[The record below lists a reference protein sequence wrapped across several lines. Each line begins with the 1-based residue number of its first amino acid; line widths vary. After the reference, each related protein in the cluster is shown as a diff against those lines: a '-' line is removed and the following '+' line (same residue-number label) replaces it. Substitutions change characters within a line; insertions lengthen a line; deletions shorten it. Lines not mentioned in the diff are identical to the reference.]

1 MQLNLHDTIA
11 AIATPIGVSAT
22 GTIRVS
28 GDKALELVSQVFK
41 GKDLAKQDGYTMH
54 FGRIMADN
62 GDVIDEVVA
71 GVFKAPKSYTG
82 ENVVEL
88 SCHGS
93 PYVLQRVLERLLEVG
108 IRQAGPG
115 EFTKRAF
122 LNGKLDLSMAEAVG
136 DLIVSESKAAH
147 HSAIYQLKGG
157 ISEKIRALREELVS
171 FTSLLELELDFAEED
186 VEFANRDKF
195 LNLLSGIEAEVEKLI
210 NSFGTGKMIKE
221 GVTVAIVGRPNA
233 GKSTL
238 LNALLDEE
246 RAIVSD
252 IEGTTRDYIEDTASI
267 KGFLFRFIDTA
278 GLRETGDEIETI
290 GIARALEKAKGA
302 HLIIYLFDANKLS
315 IEDVKADLAQFPDA
329 LVLAIGNKTDLL
341 FEKPKNLEIDQI
353 PVHYLSSK
361 NDNDVEELKDFLL
374 SQLGLETENKDF
386 SHITNARHY
395 QALQSIK
402 SSIQSVLNGFKLGL
416 SSEFVVQDIRLAL
429 DAMGEITGEVTN
441 DEILGTIFSK
451 FCIGNE

>member
-1 MQLNLHDTIA
+1 MNLRLDDTIA

-22 GTIRVS
+22 GMIRIS
-28 GDKALELVSQVFK
+28 GKEALELTNSVFK
-41 GKDLAKQDGYTMH
+41 GKNLVDQDGYTLH
-54 FGRIMADN
+54 FGRIISSD
-62 GDVIDEVVA
+62 GEVIDEIVA

-88 SCHGS
+88 NCHGS
-93 PYVLQRVLERLLEVG
+93 PYVLQRVLERLFETG

-136 DLIVSESKAAH
+136 DLISSESKASH

-157 ISEKIRALREELVS
+157 ISDKVKALREELVS
-171 FTSLLELELDFAEED
+171 FTSLLELELDFGEED

-195 LNLLSGIEAEVEKLI
+195 LKLI
-210 NSFGTGKMIKE
+210 GHIQQEVSLLIESFGTGKMIKE
-221 GVTVAIVGRPNA
+221 GVSVAIVGRPNA

-238 LNALLDEE
+238 LNALLNEE

-267 KGFLFRFIDTA
+267 KGYLFRFIDTA

-290 GIARALEKAKGA
+290 GISRALEKAKGA
-302 HLIIYLFDANKLS
+302 HLIIYLFDAAKLS
-315 IEDVKADLAQFPDA
+315 PEEVQADLTQFSDSM
-329 LVLAIGNKTDLL
+329 VLAIGNKADLL
-341 FEKPKNLEIDQI
+341 PEIPKADTVGDT
-353 PVHYLSSK
+353 PVHYMSSK
-361 NDNDVEELKDFLL
+361 KENDIEGLKDFLL
-374 SQLGLETENKDF
+374 EHLGLETESKDY
-386 SHITNARHY
+386 SHITNARHF

-402 SSIQSVLNGFKLGL
+402 ASISNVLNGFELGL
-416 SSEFVVQDIRLAL
+416 SSEFLVQDIKLAL

-451 FCIGNE
+451 FCIGK